1 MGFLGLLYD
10 MGKEIH
16 HKRGMDK
23 TVQAFKKNKG
33 SEYYWQQLIEVIAQA
48 QHWHLAAGQCLAAGK
63 ERGFAMA
70 VKNEQNY
77 LELLDRIE
85 KEVGIDEK
93 ELKRRTDK
101 ILGR

>member
-1 MGFLGLLYD
+1 
-10 MGKEIH
+10 
-16 HKRGMDK
+16 
-23 TVQAFKKNKG
+23 
-33 SEYYWQQLIEVIAQA
+33 
-48 QHWHLAAGQCLAAGK
+48 
-63 ERGFAMA
+63 MA